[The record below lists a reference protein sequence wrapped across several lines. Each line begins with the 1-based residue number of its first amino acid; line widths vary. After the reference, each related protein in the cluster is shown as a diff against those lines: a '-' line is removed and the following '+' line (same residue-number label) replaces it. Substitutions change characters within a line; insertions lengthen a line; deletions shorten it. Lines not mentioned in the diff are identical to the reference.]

1 MRFTKQFEIYER
13 IEEDDNHDD
22 YKLDER
28 KLIRIIDNEN
38 LEELYEAVVKTVKE
52 EG

>member
-13 IEEDDNHDD
+13 IEEDDNHDH
-22 YKLDER
+22 YEFDER

-38 LEELYEAVVKTVKE
+38 LEELYQAVVKTVKE